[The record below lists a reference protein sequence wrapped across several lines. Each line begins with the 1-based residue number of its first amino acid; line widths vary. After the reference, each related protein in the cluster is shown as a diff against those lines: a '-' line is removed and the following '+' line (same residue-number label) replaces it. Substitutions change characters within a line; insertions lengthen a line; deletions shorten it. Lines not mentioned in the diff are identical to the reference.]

1 MPRET
6 KYVVTTMRPLFA
18 LEINMRI
25 AHPRTVDHTVET
37 ARSQYRP
44 VRRMIRR
51 HACWVTLFVI
61 AWARHR
67 AQQHSDQSCQ
77 HRHDLTSETLY
88 CNACWQAHGNEL
100 IACATGASFAA
111 SVAAT
116 ASVEPLREA

>member
-6 KYVVTTMRPLFA
+6 KYIDSAMRPLFA
-18 LEINMRI
+18 IEINMRTREPSTI
-25 AHPRTVDHTVET
+25 PSKPHDHTT
-37 ARSQYRP
+37 GA

-88 CNACWQAHGNEL
+88 CNACWQAHGKL